1 MRRFVLDRLNRWLT
15 LIANVGVV
23 AGIVFLGL
31 EIQQNS
37 DAIKAQ
43 IYQSRAEAVQEL
55 STTIMDSDHF
65 APLIAKIG
73 SELPPADLAAM
84 AELSVE
90 DRLRL
95 AAYFQW
101 QHLQFDN
108 QLYQNE
114 HGFFD
119 EEYVNSMTKP
129 AAARFTPFWEELGL
143 LGGLSPSIREAIAPY
158 LTEAE
163 N

>member
-1 MRRFVLDRLNRWLT
+1 
-15 LIANVGVV
+15 
-23 AGIVFLGL
+23 
-31 EIQQNS
+31 
-37 DAIKAQ
+37 
-43 IYQSRAEAVQEL
+43 
-55 STTIMDSDHF
+55 MDSDHLV
-65 APLIAKIG
+65 PLLAKIG
-73 SELPPADLAAM
+73 SELQPTDLAAM

-101 QHLQFDN
+101 QHLQLDN

-114 HGFFD
+114 HGFLPD
-119 EEYVNSMTKP
+119 DYVNIMTKP
-129 AAARFTPFWEELGL
+129 AMARFTPVWEELDL

-158 LTEAE
+158 RTEAE